1 MLSGLGETVCRRWR
15 EPDEG
20 IWEGRAGRFHHTHSK
35 VLCWVALDR
44 LIALHDTGRLRIDR
58 DRFRSERDAIRTA
71 IEAQGTTRASTA
83 IPACLTATIWMQ
95 ACSRYRSTA
104 TTRAPT
110 HGCVRP
116 ASASTSAWLVMASSI
131 AIRRMTGYRP
141 ARAPSASAASGP
153 SSAGRGAVTWKGLP
167 KPLNDS
173 SRAPTTLGSS
183 ARRSTRRRSRARE
196 FPTGIHPR
204 WPDQCGAHFGR
215 MRSATV
221 SRRQPQSHVRHQG
234 GLMMNRAASRSGGS
248 SAPSC

>member
-20 IWEGRAGRFHHTHSK
+20 DLGGPCRALSSHPLQG
-35 VLCWVALDR
+35 ALLGHAGPADR
-44 LIALHDTGRLRIDR
+44 PARYRPTSDR
-58 DRFRSERDAIRTA
+58 PRSVCSERDAIRTA
-71 IEAQGTTRASTA
+71 IEARGTTRASTA

-116 ASASTSAWLVMASSI
+116 ANASTSAWLVMASSI
-131 AIRRMTGYRP
+131 VIRRMTGYRP

-183 ARRSTRRRSRARE
+183 ARRLTRRPGRARE
-196 FPTGIHPR
+196 LPAGIHPR

-234 GLMMNRAASRSGGS
+234 GLMINRAASRSGGL